1 MNKDFPDIAVILYNN
16 IKPEHADIAQN
27 LIDLTE
33 FKLNGRYQYNLYQ
46 TKTLTAELKKLADQG
61 YAWAGVVAAGN
72 FLQNQTLIM
81 DTIDHAKS
89 ENVPMAC
96 HILDR
101 GGYYHLHPQWFA
113 LDLKAWTAIGQ
124 PAFEE
129 QSGPVTFTTRKT
141 YRDTNNA
148 HDDYTPWWVAPESD
162 ELVEYAS
169 DYQYTG
175 INVIAEFVRAGY
187 RITNIPNE
195 IRNCKNYCYPD
206 HGHDDIVKLIADK
219 NYEPKDE
226 ALWWFGFAMRQITK
240 NLDTGYY
247 VLNTETLLDPAEM
260 KNQPLDRFV
269 GVCGGLKPACITGNS
284 NFVNNTD
291 VYLFDISLAA
301 IEWQKYLL
309 ANWDGNFDVFEKIWQ
324 QFQSDNPTYGPMY
337 HSHQSISNNI
347 DWFLSNAKL
356 TRDSFA
362 TSWSKYCNMK
372 HTFIHLDLM
381 SSDATDKILD
391 ITNKSTLGSYVWTS
405 NAFVMD
411 YLMFFKTRE
420 WCNKKTAEF
429 ISDLQTKSTKPLLLE
444 NQGYITQCAIK

>member
-1 MNKDFPDIAVILYNN
+1 M
-16 IKPEHADIAQN
+16 
-27 LIDLTE
+27 
-33 FKLNGRYQYNLYQ
+33 
-46 TKTLTAELKKLADQG
+46 
-61 YAWAGVVAAGN
+61 
-72 FLQNQTLIM
+72 
-81 DTIDHAKS
+81 
-89 ENVPMAC
+89 
-96 HILDR
+96 
-101 GGYYHLHPQWFA
+101 
-113 LDLKAWTAIGQ
+113 DLKAWTAIGQ

-141 YRDTNNA
+141 HRDTNNA

-162 ELVEYAS
+162 ELVEYTS

-187 RITNIPNE
+187 RITNIPTE

-219 NYEPKDE
+219 NHEPKDE

-337 HSHQSISNNI
+337 HSHQSISDNI

-381 SSDATDKILD
+381 SNDATDKILD